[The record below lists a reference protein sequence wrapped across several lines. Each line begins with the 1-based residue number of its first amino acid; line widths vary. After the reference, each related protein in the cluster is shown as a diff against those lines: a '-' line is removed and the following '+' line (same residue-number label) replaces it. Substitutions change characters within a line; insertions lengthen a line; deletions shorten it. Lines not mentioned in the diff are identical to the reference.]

1 MTVKI
6 IPITPEYREG
16 WDMVFRKISRDS
28 STGRDSVC
36 SGDDVGS
43 SPTPGSKVNSI
54 QDVNE

>member
-16 WDMVFRKISRDS
+16 WDSIDWNGKHTPYA
-28 STGRDSVC
+28 STDNSQGGSV
-36 SGDDVGS
+36 SAPQGVTYTD
-43 SPTPGSKVNSI
+43 T